1 MTNGQQFA
9 LSEFYPN
16 LYTFQKADC
25 SQQFRPESAP
35 IISVTIT
42 GTCAQTAAVG
52 TSACSAREVYRA
64 TSAVT
69 ATAATSAVSA
79 REKYQATSA
88 TTATAATSAVAAREK
103 YTATSGAT
111 ASAGTS
117 AAVCLEDDQGTCA
130 CTGSAGTCACAGSTS
145 TGTTTVEQP
154 VPVGGVV
161 SKKTLEKFRKRYA
174 SIKGVAKLKPKRKAR
189 HKARGHQ
196 LIMALAETAEEPSQ
210 QTALALFVPLP
221 VFAAIAELRSGALTS
236 SARGSI
242 RISGQGEIGPARP
255 MIDDDDIAILLM
267 LAA

>member
-42 GTCAQTAAVG
+42 GTCAQTAAAG

-88 TTATAATSAVAAREK
+88 ATATAATSAVSAREK

-145 TGTTTVEQP
+145 TATVQQP
-154 VPVGGVV
+154 VPVGGVVV

-174 SIKGVAKLKPKRKAR
+174 SIKGVANLKPKRKAR
-189 HKARGHQ
+189 HRSYGQQ
-196 LIMALAETAEEPSQ
+196 LIIGISDNDALPSTAEMP
-210 QTALALFVPLP
+210 ALFIPLP

-242 RISGQGEIGPARP
+242 RISGQGKLGRPRP
-255 MIDDDDIAILLM
+255 MIDDDDIAILMM